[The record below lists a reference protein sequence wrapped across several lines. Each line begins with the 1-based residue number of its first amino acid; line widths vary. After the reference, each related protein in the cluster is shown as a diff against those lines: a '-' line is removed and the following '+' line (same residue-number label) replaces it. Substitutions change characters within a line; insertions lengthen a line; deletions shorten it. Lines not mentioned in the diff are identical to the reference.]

1 MTRASA
7 VNGVCRCTGW
17 MSRVR
22 VSPLF
27 VVVAGYIGWRA
38 GRDVASIPFIHV
50 PAMPE
55 DLRELAAWLQTHD
68 PMAYTTTH
76 PSTGWAIAAGLG
88 VALVYAL
95 SILAHELGHYAAA
108 RAFDVEVTAVQLDFA
123 GGYVE
128 MEDDDRLTAGRMA
141 AIVAAG
147 PLVTALL
154 ALGAWIALRTLGWP
168 LMDTPDLE
176 TSAGVVA
183 GRILSAVFMINA
195 VALAV
200 NLLPVRP
207 LDGGQLL
214 AAVRSRASVRPLA

>member
-1 MTRASA
+1 
-7 VNGVCRCTGW
+7 
-17 MSRVR
+17 MSRLTLLTVAGVPLR
-22 VSPLF
+22 VSPWF
-27 VVVAGYIGWRA
+27 VVIAGLVGWRA
-38 GRDVASIPFIHV
+38 AEDVANVRFVAV

-55 DLRELAAWLQTHD
+55 DPLALAAWLQTHD
-68 PMAYTTTH
+68 PMAFTTTQ
-76 PSTGWAIAAGLG
+76 PSIGWLIAAALG

-95 SILAHELGHYAAA
+95 SVVAHELGHFAAA
-108 RAFDVEVTAVQLDFA
+108 RALDIEVTAVELDFA

-128 MEDDDRLTAGRMA
+128 MHDDDRLTAGKHA

-154 ALGAWIALRTLGWP
+154 ALGAWIALRSLGWP
-168 LMDTPDLE
+168 LTDTPDLE
-176 TSAGVVA
+176 TSAGVTA
-183 GRILSAVFMINA
+183 GRILSSVFMINA

-214 AAVRSRASVRPLA
+214 TVARSRARVPASNS